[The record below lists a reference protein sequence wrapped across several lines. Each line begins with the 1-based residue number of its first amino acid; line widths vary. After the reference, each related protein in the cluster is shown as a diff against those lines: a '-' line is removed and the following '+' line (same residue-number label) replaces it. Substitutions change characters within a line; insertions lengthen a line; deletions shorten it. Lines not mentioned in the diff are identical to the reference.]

1 MGITKTTG
9 FTSETNEMAE
19 ILKALGHPARLEIV
33 KILMGLP
40 SCVCGDIV
48 EILPLAQSTVSKH
61 LSELKKV
68 GIIKGTVTGN
78 NICYCL
84 DEKMIQKV
92 QKFINLVQTSCKT
105 DSSCC

>member
-9 FTSETNEMAE
+9 FSTETNEMAY

-40 SCVCGDIV
+40 TCVCGDIV

-68 GIIKGTVTGN
+68 GIIKGTIKGN

-84 DEKMIQKV
+84 DEKIILKIQN
-92 QKFINLVQTSCKT
+92 FINLVQTCCIK
-105 DSSCC
+105 SSECC

>member
-1 MGITKTTG
+1 MGITKTMG
-9 FTSETNEMAE
+9 FSTETNEMAE
-19 ILKALGHPARLEIV
+19 ILKAIGHPARLEIV
-33 KILMGLP
+33 KFLMT
-40 SCVCGDIV
+40 SSTCICGDIV

-84 DEKMIQKV
+84 DEKIIQKV
-92 QKFINLVQTSCKT
+92 QTFINLVQTTCKT
-105 DSSCC
+105 NSTCC

>member
-84 DEKMIQKV
+84 DGVIIEKIQKFV
-92 QKFINLVQTSCKT
+92 TLVQTSCKT
-105 DSSCC
+105 DSGCC